1 MHNYPN
7 HQLMSEHQ
15 ILEKAAEII
24 LTKFIDRDAFT
35 DVNSS
40 KQFLTFKELF
50 WGTVD
55 SATVHPREL
64 VKAVLALNGSGVI
77 LAHNH
82 PSGATEP
89 SRADIKITQRLK
101 DALALID
108 VRVLD
113 HIVIGKKP
121 VSFAERGLI

>member
-40 KQFLTFKELF
+40 KQFLTFKTIRTNSLNTKNFSGEPWIAPLF
-50 WGTVD
+50 IQ
-55 SATVHPREL
+55 
-64 VKAVLALNGSGVI
+64 GS
-77 LAHNH
+77 
-82 PSGATEP
+82 
-89 SRADIKITQRLK
+89 
-101 DALALID
+101 
-108 VRVLD
+108 
-113 HIVIGKKP
+113 
-121 VSFAERGLI
+121 